1 MGAEA
6 LPQPARVYLHCHS
19 IFSGE
24 SAQIRKL
31 SKVTQLLVENKESIR
46 ELTVDS
52 TIPAIASVAAQLL
65 KDKIFES
72 PRRAIKRFPELS
84 EPSAAN
90 QPKVNAGQDSTPK
103 SVNKKVKVHLNEHGQ
118 DTTLRCD
125 NGEGKGKSND
135 EGHDEKSTSLSVIQ
149 SNNSGGCQDARSSA
163 ADRMEAFPNSSIG
176 GSAKGSC
183 SLASVQ
189 HHAIPELQPVYLPFK
204 TQHSLLNALQRMLEG
219 CCFEFGHAWVPDLMK
234 DNGWREVEALE
245 LTQWTQWFPK
255 VKESLPA
262 GAIRQIEGK
271 SVADVLSAV
280 GVIRHAA
287 VHRVR
292 TSAEEISVMLGA
304 AETFANLL
312 YDESRVMQLEQMKTE
327 LNTRMNAI
335 EGNQTLMRCKL
346 TEQLEDIARRRA
358 ELDRLEK
365 AFIEDYRGTD
375 EKRRIEA
382 GVAIEVYLDNPP
394 GSSNFLNESEDGESS
409 DELEDVNAPNE
420 ESGDVVTLS
429 FSSALQ

>member
-6 LPQPARVYLHCHS
+6 LPQASRVYLHCHS

-24 SAQIRKL
+24 AAQIRKL
-31 SKVTQLLVENKESIR
+31 SKVTQLLVENKGSIR

-72 PRRAIKRFPELS
+72 QQRAIKRFPELLTS
-84 EPSAAN
+84 SAAK
-90 QPKVNAGQDSTPK
+90 QPKAKAGQELGPK
-103 SVNKKVKVHLNEHGQ
+103 SVNKKVKVLLNENGQ
-118 DTTLRCD
+118 DATPKGD
-125 NGEGKGKSND
+125 SGEEKGKSND
-135 EGHDEKSTSLSVIQ
+135 EGHDEKSASLGVIQ
-149 SNNSGGCQDARSSA
+149 GNSSGGCQDARSSA
-163 ADRMEAFPNSSIG
+163 ADRKDAFPTSSVG
-176 GSAKGSC
+176 GSAKGSY
-183 SLASVQ
+183 SLESVQ
-189 HHAIPELQPVYLPFK
+189 HAIPELQPLYLPFK
-204 TQHSLLNALQRMLEG
+204 TQHNLLNALQRMLED

-255 VKESLPA
+255 IKASLPD
-262 GAIRQIEGK
+262 GTIRQIEGK
-271 SVADVLSAV
+271 TVAEILSAV

-292 TSAEEISVMLGA
+292 TSAEEILVMLGA

-312 YDESRVMQLEQMKTE
+312 YDESRVMQLENMKTE
-327 LNTRMNAI
+327 VNTRITAI
-335 EGNQTLMRCKL
+335 EDNQTLMRRKL

-358 ELDRLEK
+358 ELDRLEEVC
-365 AFIEDYRGTD
+365 IEDYRGTD

-382 GVAIEVYLDNPP
+382 GVAIEAYLDKSP
-394 GSSNFLNESEDGESS
+394 GSPNFLKEPEDGESS
-409 DELEDVNAPNE
+409 DELESVNAPNA
-420 ESGDVVTLS
+420 ESEDGVVLSS
-429 FSSALQ
+429 FSAGLQ